1 MHPLYPLKCKRY
13 MDGRQR
19 THARSSMLTMHAC
32 PLRAVDAGVSVS
44 EFESRVGIRGV

>member
-1 MHPLYPLKCKRY
+1 
-13 MDGRQR
+13 MDANAHTHTR
-19 THARSSMLTMHAC
+19 THAHTHSLMLNNGRV